1 MIYNTISDCARRG
14 KKMLVRLIDPDKFDA
29 ATLYE
34 GFDLY
39 FVGGSTADGCSSV
52 VRAIHDTCSTPVVLF
67 PGNPG
72 QFTPEADALLFLTLM
87 NSRNPRFLIDWQL
100 QSADAIVDSGIES
113 IPMGYILVDGSVYYV
128 NASSGI
134 LKEASH
140 TLDKDT
146 TLTDQKTGK
155 SLKLVKGTR
164 FFGEDG
170 VMRTGWYPSE
180 EKKSFFYN
188 SAGLRQ
194 TGYILVDGHNEITLT
209 EKGMEI
215 AQRIYDRHKALTT
228 FLIQLGVDEAIAK
241 EDACKIEHDI
251 SNETYQAILREIGE
265 IPY

>member
-113 IPMGYILVDGSVYYV
+113 IPMGYILVDGGRKS
-128 NASSGI
+128 
-134 LKEASH
+134 
-140 TLDKDT
+140 T
-146 TLTDQKTGK
+146 TQQLTGATPVSTEYLEID
-155 SLKLVKGTR
+155 
-164 FFGEDG
+164 
-170 VMRTGWYPSE
+170 
-180 EKKSFFYN
+180 
-188 SAGLRQ
+188 GLRTAYLEAGSGAQ
-194 TGYILVDGHNEITLT
+194 TPVSQQVISAVRQAVNLPLTVGGGIRTPQQMLDAYAAGADIVVIGNHFEQHPEQMADFIEVLSGSYRSTNAVIPSHN
-209 EKGMEI
+209 
-215 AQRIYDRHKALTT
+215 
-228 FLIQLGVDEAIAK
+228 
-241 EDACKIEHDI
+241 
-251 SNETYQAILREIGE
+251 
-265 IPY
+265 